1 MEAFDFVFAV
11 LPLLPFCLL
20 VSLLWLQEKTH
31 FC

>member
-1 MEAFDFVFAV
+1 MEAFDFAV
-11 LPLLPFCLL
+11 LPLLSFSLL